1 MLRHLV
7 KTTGNN
13 RMGIKEDILI
23 KITDAAINCGMVTVA
38 NPYGV
43 TLKKGDTV
51 AVVGENGS
59 GKTLTAKAVATAC
72 RYSSTPRKV
81 RQIEFSDIHSLT
93 GCKESYYQQRFE
105 ASMNDEMPTVG
116 ELMEGKM
123 EHQQW
128 EDLCNRLSLHE
139 IEHKRINFL
148 SSGELRKFLIVNM
161 MTELPDLL
169 ILDNPYIGLDAPSRL
184 LLNDLLQQVANSGVT
199 LMLLLCNPGDIPP
212 FTSMMLPIANRTI
225 GEAVTGSVDEM
236 QAAASGLFPRLT
248 LDRLPGKH
256 IEGEPFEAAFELRD
270 CRVAYG
276 KTTILE
282 HVDWRVARGEHWA
295 LLGENGSGKSTLLS
309 LVCADNPQ
317 SYSNDIS
324 IFDRRRGT
332 GETIW
337 DIKRRIGYLSPE
349 MHLYFRDAADT
360 LAVVASGLRE
370 VAGFFKPLTE
380 EQKQEAQ
387 QWMEAFGIGS
397 LASRRFPTLSSGEQ
411 RLALLVRTL
420 IKRPQL
426 LILDEPL
433 HGLDASRKALALQ
446 AIGQIV
452 DSDVTTLVYVTHY
465 ENEIPQCV
473 DQRKILKKIRN
484 NQ

>member
-1 MLRHLV
+1 ME
-7 KTTGNN
+7 K
-13 RMGIKEDILI
+13 DILI
-23 KITDAAINCGMVTVA
+23 KIDDARLNCGIVTVA
-38 NPYGV
+38 NPNSIC
-43 TLKKGDTV
+43 LRRGDTV

-59 GKTLTAKAVATAC
+59 GKTLTAKAITAKC
-72 RYSSTPRKV
+72 RYSSEPKKV

-93 GCKESYYQQRFE
+93 GCQESYYQQRFE

-116 ELMEGKM
+116 ELMEGRM
-123 EHQQW
+123 PHEQW
-128 EDLCNRLSLHE
+128 NDLCDRLSLHE

-184 LLNDLLQQVANSGVT
+184 LLNDLLQQLAENGVT

-212 FTSMMLPIANRTI
+212 FASAMLPIADRTI
-225 GEAVTGSVDEM
+225 GQAVTGSVDDM
-236 QAAASGLFPRLT
+236 QNAAKSLFPQLS
-248 LDRLPGKH
+248 LSALPSRH
-256 IEGEPFEAAFELRD
+256 SEGEDYEAAFELHD

-282 HVDWRVARGEHWA
+282 HVDWRVNKGEHWA

-317 SYSNDIS
+317 SYSNNIN

-387 QWMEAFGIGS
+387 QWMDAFGIGD

-433 HGLDASRKALALQ
+433 HGLDASHKALALQ
-446 AIGQIV
+446 AIEQIAAN
-452 DSDVTTLVYVTHY
+452 DATTLVYVTHY
-465 ENEIPQCV
+465 ESEIPKCV
-473 DQRKILKKIRN
+473 DKRKILKKIRN

>member
-1 MLRHLV
+1 ME
-7 KTTGNN
+7 K
-13 RMGIKEDILI
+13 DILI
-23 KITDAAINCGMVTVA
+23 KIDDARLNCGIVTVA
-38 NPYGV
+38 NPNSIC
-43 TLKKGDTV
+43 LRRGDTV

-59 GKTLTAKAVATAC
+59 GKTLTAKAITAKC
-72 RYSSTPRKV
+72 RYSSEPKKV

-93 GCKESYYQQRFE
+93 GCQESYYQQRFE

-116 ELMEGKM
+116 ELMEGRM
-123 EHQQW
+123 PHEQW
-128 EDLCNRLSLHE
+128 NDLCDRLSLHE

-184 LLNDLLQQVANSGVT
+184 LLNDLLQQLAENGVT

-212 FTSMMLPIANRTI
+212 FASAMLPIADRTI
-225 GEAVTGSVDEM
+225 GQAVTGSVDDM
-236 QAAASGLFPRLT
+236 QNAAKSLFPQLS
-248 LDRLPGKH
+248 LSALPSRH
-256 IEGEPFEAAFELRD
+256 SEGEDYEAAFELHD

-282 HVDWRVARGEHWA
+282 HVDWRVNKGEHWA

-317 SYSNDIS
+317 SYSNNIN

-387 QWMEAFGIGS
+387 QWMDAFGIGD

-433 HGLDASRKALALQ
+433 HGLDASHKALALQ
-446 AIGQIV
+446 AIEQIAAN
-452 DSDVTTLVYVTHY
+452 DATTLVYVTHY
-465 ENEIPQCV
+465 ESEIPKCV
-473 DQRKILKKIRN
+473 DKRKILNKIKNNKKKL
-484 NQ
+484 QK

>member
-1 MLRHLV
+1 ME
-7 KTTGNN
+7 K
-13 RMGIKEDILI
+13 DILI
-23 KITDAAINCGMVTVA
+23 KIDDARLNCGIVTVA
-38 NPYGV
+38 NPNGIC
-43 TLKKGDTV
+43 LQRGDTV

-59 GKTLTAKAVATAC
+59 GKTLTAKAITAKC
-72 RYSSTPRKV
+72 RYSSEPKKV

-93 GCKESYYQQRFE
+93 GCQESYYQQRFE

-116 ELMEGKM
+116 ELMEGRM
-123 EHQQW
+123 PHEQW
-128 EDLCNRLSLHE
+128 NDLCDRLSLHE

-184 LLNDLLQQVANSGVT
+184 LLNDLLQQLAENGVT

-212 FTSMMLPIANRTI
+212 FASAMLPIADRTI
-225 GEAVTGSVDEM
+225 GQAVTGSVDDM
-236 QAAASGLFPRLT
+236 QNAAKSLFPQLS
-248 LDRLPGKH
+248 LSALPSRH
-256 IEGEPFEAAFELRD
+256 SEGEDYEAAFELHD

-282 HVDWRVARGEHWA
+282 HVDWRVNKGEHWA

-317 SYSNDIS
+317 SYSNNIN

-387 QWMEAFGIGS
+387 QWMDAFGIGD

-433 HGLDASRKALALQ
+433 HGLDASHKALALQ
-446 AIGQIV
+446 AIEQIAAN
-452 DSDVTTLVYVTHY
+452 DATTLVYVTHY
-465 ENEIPQCV
+465 ENEIPKCV
-473 DQRKILKKIRN
+473 DKRKILKKIKN